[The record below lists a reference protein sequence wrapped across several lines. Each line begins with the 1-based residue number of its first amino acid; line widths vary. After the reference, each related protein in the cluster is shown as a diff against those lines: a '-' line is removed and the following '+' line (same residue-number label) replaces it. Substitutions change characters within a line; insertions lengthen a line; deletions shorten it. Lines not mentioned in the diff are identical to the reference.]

1 MSRIVDV
8 SYLEIVKGVSDK
20 LLDKLPEYN
29 KVKMVLQDETASAP
43 RYFIYLKDKI
53 LVVTIYQ
60 TSFDYFELPR

>member
-8 SYLEIVKGVSDK
+8 SYLEIAKGASDK
-20 LLDKLPEYN
+20 LLDKLPEYS
-29 KVKMVLQDETASAP
+29 KVEQVLKDETSSAP

-60 TSFDYFELPR
+60 TAFDYFELPR